1 MIHPA
6 LQSQGN
12 AEGRTP
18 VVLLTG
24 VDRLSLGSVA
34 FSLVDSFPSVCS
46 VAYDVRP
53 NDAVESGLEI
63 VRNVRFVR
71 TRGVLHELHGQT

>member
-34 FSLVDSFPSVCS
+34 FSLVDSFPP
-46 VAYDVRP
+46 VRML
-53 NDAVESGLEI
+53 GRL
-63 VRNVRFVR
+63 
-71 TRGVLHELHGQT
+71 